1 MVSKKRFWLR
11 NLRRFWVCFLIGLF
25 LFCVGLPGQ
34 ILATLPPTQE
44 TTAALLSQAKV
55 NYQQGNFTQAQTL
68 WQILAQRFADRGD
81 KLNQAMA
88 LSNLSLTA
96 QQLGEWELAQRAIA
110 EAQTILKETT
120 EEAGQGLI
128 QAQSLAVQGQLQVNQ
143 GQTQEALKTW
153 QTTARLYEQLDN
165 PSEAINSQIS
175 QAQAYQQLGMFPQA
189 CQTLLNLLDKTST
202 SCQVP
207 PLLLAEPAELQSL
220 FPASFTPALQLR
232 WLQTLGNTLISL
244 GKPLEAYAV
253 LVPGVT
259 LAQSEKSQAFL
270 AALTLSLGNTARA
283 IANQKVTDTER
294 RFAVQLESS
303 GDCLS
308 NPNQGK
314 SIKFYRQ
321 AGGCY
326 RQAIAT
332 TQNPNLKLQAQTNLL
347 TLALQ
352 VGSWKT
358 LPDDLNALHQSLEQS
373 FPNSTAIAARLKLA
387 QGLLCLQETSSP
399 VASNRLSSPLLQT
412 CPKLT
417 PETLTQ
423 IRQNAQLT
431 HWLTPK
437 AITAQLQTALNQAQ
451 TLQDP
456 HLLGQTLGY
465 LGAIAWEQGEALA
478 ARRYTEQASLQTSNR
493 NAPEIAYLWQWQL
506 GRILASQGDT
516 LPAIT
521 AYQNAYTLLQSL
533 RQALGGANT
542 ELQFAFRDRVEP
554 VYRELVDLLLQSSR
568 PEPEKLNQAREVIE
582 SLQIAELNNFFQ
594 ESCLEGERPNLEQ
607 LDPKAA
613 LIYAITLPQRLA
625 VILSIPH
632 QPLQYFET
640 VLNSSQD
647 TLETTVNT
655 LLKNTLNPRQ
665 KINLAPNQQ
674 LYQWLI
680 KPLESA
686 LKQQPIETL
695 VFVLDGV
702 LRNVPLATL
711 HDGQHYL
718 LENYNTAVV
727 PSLRLLPSRVNDSPI
742 ATNPNALIGGLVEAR
757 QGFDAL
763 PAVAQEVTKI
773 QALLPA
779 EVLLNQSFTA
789 NNLQTQLQNSNFP
802 IVHLATH
809 GQFASKAEDTF
820 LLTWDERIN
829 VKNLDQILR
838 ETDNKNQAIELLI
851 LSACQTATGDNRAPL
866 GLAGVAVRSGAKSTL
881 ATLWPVND
889 QSTAQLILQFYEI
902 LKNPQQ
908 SKAQA
913 MRQAQLT
920 LLKNSAYQHPYYWGP
935 FILVGNWL

>member
-1 MVSKKRFWLR
+1 MMLNKLG
-11 NLRRFWVCFLIGLF
+11 LRRFWIWFL
-25 LFCVGLPGQ
+25 VGLMTCCLVLPARLGV
-34 ILATLPPTQE
+34 TLPRSQE
-44 TTAALLSQAKV
+44 TTTALFQQAKSR
-55 NYQQGNFTQAQTL
+55 YQQGDFTQAQAL
-68 WQILAQRFADRGD
+68 WQVLAQRFADRGD
-81 KLNQAMA
+81 PLNQAMA

-110 EAQTILKETT
+110 EAQTLLKETT
-120 EEAGQGLI
+120 GEAGQGLI
-128 QAQSLAVQGQLQVNQ
+128 QAQSLAIQGQLQGNQ
-143 GQTQEALKTW
+143 GQTTEALKTW
-153 QTTARLYEQLDN
+153 QATTRLYEQLGK

-175 QAQAYQQLGMFPQA
+175 QALAYQQLGMLPQT

-202 SCQVP
+202 TCQVP
-207 PLLLAEPAELQSL
+207 ASLLNNTPNLSDT
-220 FPASFTPALQLR
+220 FPATFTSPLQLR

-244 GKPLEAYAV
+244 GRPLEAYAV
-253 LVPGVT
+253 LSQGVT
-259 LAQSEKSQAFL
+259 LASSEKLSDSL
-270 AALTLSLGNTARA
+270 APLTLSLGNTARA
-283 IANQKVTDTER
+283 IANQKVTDAER
-294 RFAVQLESS
+294 RFAVQLEGS

-321 AGGCY
+321 AGTCY
-326 RQAIAT
+326 RQVLAIT
-332 TQNPNLKLQAQTNLL
+332 DNPNLKLQAQSNLL
-347 TLALQ
+347 ALALQ

-358 LPDDLNALHQSLEQS
+358 LASDLATLNQLLETQPS
-373 FPNSTAIAARLKLA
+373 TPTAITARLKLV
-387 QGLLCLQETSSP
+387 QGLLCLQDTSQSASP
-399 VASNRLSSPLLQT
+399 NRLSSPLLQT
-412 CPKLT
+412 CPKLS

-423 IRQNAQLT
+423 IRQNPQMTGWLQPQALT
-431 HWLTPK
+431 S
-437 AITAQLQTALNQAQ
+437 QLQTALTQAQ

-456 HLLGQTLGY
+456 QLLAQTLGY
-465 LGAIAWEQGEALA
+465 LGAIAWEQGEDSQ

-493 NAPEIAYLWQWQL
+493 NTPEIAYLWQWQL
-506 GRILASQGDT
+506 GRILADQGET

-533 RQALGGANT
+533 RQALVGANT
-542 ELQFAFRDRVEP
+542 ELQFTFRDRVEP
-554 VYRELVDLLLQSSR
+554 VYRELVNLLLQSSL
-568 PEPEKLNQAREVIE
+568 PESEKLNQAREVIE
-582 SLQIAELNNFFQ
+582 SLQVAELNNFFQ
-594 ESCLEGERPNLEQ
+594 ESCLEGENQNLEQ
-607 LDPKAA
+607 IDPTAA

-625 VILSIPH
+625 IILSLPR

-640 VLNSSQD
+640 AFNNQQD
-647 TLETTVNT
+647 HLDATVDT

-665 KINLAPNQQ
+665 KIDLTPNQT

-680 KPLESA
+680 HPLESS

-702 LRNVPLATL
+702 LRNIPLATL

-718 LENYNTAVV
+718 LENYNIAVV
-727 PSLRLLPSRVNDSPI
+727 PSLRLLPSRLNRSAI
-742 ATNPNALIGGLVEAR
+742 ATNPNALIGGLIEAR
-757 QGFDAL
+757 QGFKAL
-763 PAVAQEVTKI
+763 PAVAQEVTEI
-773 QALLPA
+773 QSLLPA
-779 EVLLNQSFTA
+779 EVLLNQAFTA
-789 NNLQTQLQNSNFP
+789 NNLQTQLQNANFP

-820 LLTWDERIN
+820 LLTWDGRIN

-889 QSTAQLILQFYEI
+889 QSTAQFILQFYES
-902 LKNPQQ
+902 LKNAHQ
-908 SKAQA
+908 SKVQA

-920 LLKNSAYQHPYYWGP
+920 LLKNPSYQHPYYWGP